1 MPRGGTRPGAGRK
14 PGSRNLATLAR
25 EAGAATLTDLAR
37 EHTEWAIGNLRE
49 IAGNPEQSGPARVA
63 ATNALLD
70 RGHGRP
76 PQLTTLA
83 GALDLVPPEPREVRI
98 TLVEPPAPAETV
110 GIDD

>member
-1 MPRGGTRPGAGRK
+1 M
-14 PGSRNLATLAR
+14 AR

-70 RGHGRP
+70 RAHGKP

-83 GALDLVPPEPREVRI
+83 GALDLVPPGPREVRI
-98 TLVEPPAPAETV
+98 TLVAPDGTAETTVREEGGGGDPRV
-110 GIDD
+110 GN

>member
-49 IAGNPEQSGPARVA
+49 IAAE
-63 ATNALLD
+63 
-70 RGHGRP
+70 RGRMGTP
-76 PQLTTLA
+76 
-83 GALDLVPPEPREVRI
+83 
-98 TLVEPPAPAETV
+98 
-110 GIDD
+110 